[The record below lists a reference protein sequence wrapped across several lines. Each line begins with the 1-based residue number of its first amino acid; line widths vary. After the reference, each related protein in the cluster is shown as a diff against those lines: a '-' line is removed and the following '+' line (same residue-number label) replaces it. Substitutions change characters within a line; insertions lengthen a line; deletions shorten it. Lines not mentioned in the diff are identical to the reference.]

1 MQTRTMRKRNSAV
14 RQAWTTGYLMA
25 ATVTAC
31 IFLVIAQKSNA
42 ATTTLNGR
50 NLKTANF
57 QTQNDQI
64 AAGCVGVVCTSPPIF
79 DPALDLVCPVAA
91 GKTCTYYI
99 HLESQ
104 VQVSAQDAGLFRLLV
119 DGAAPTPGP
128 TATDGSFTWLDN
140 DPDSDV
146 LSHFEI
152 KSFTVTQKLRMPP
165 QIRRMRLKSRS
176 DARTQMPTADAW
188 QDQDSRSWRLRSIHP
203 SSTAHTVRA
212 LSLWK
217 SKGLLRKSSKLDE
230 KI

>member
-1 MQTRTMRKRNSAV
+1 MRKRNSAV

-152 KSFTVTQKLRMPP
+152 KSFTVTAKVTNAAANQTHAIEV
-165 QIRRMRLKSRS
+165 QIGCADTNADGGCLARS
-176 DARTQMPTADAW
+176 GFAV
-188 QDQDSRSWRLRSIHP
+188 LEVKV
-203 SSTAHTVRA
+203 HTP
-212 LSLWK
+212 
-217 SKGLLRKSSKLDE
+217 
-230 KI
+230 